1 MKAVVYETFSGLPEI
16 KTVPDPNGSPGG
28 AVIKVEATG
37 VCRSDWHAWVGH
49 DPSIVLPHVPG
60 HEFAGTVVAK
70 GKDVTRWQ
78 VGDRVTMPFSSGCG
92 HCHQCRTGHQHICDV
107 PFTPGFSH
115 WGSFAQYVAVEQADL
130 NLVRLPDALEFKAAA
145 SLGCR
150 FVTSFRAVVEQGRLK
165 PGQWLAVYGCGG
177 VGLSAIM
184 IGHAM
189 GAQVVAV
196 DITAEKLS
204 LAKSLGATICINAN
218 DFQNVPK
225 AVVEATGGGAHV
237 SMDALGN
244 KVTCFNSVKS
254 LRKRGRHIQVGLT
267 LGSQSSPE
275 IPMEDIIMG
284 ELEIYG
290 SLGMQSHAYEPMFT
304 MIGQGLLP
312 IDRLIGST
320 TDLAGAITTLMKMDK
335 TDVPGVTVVTDFG

>member
-1 MKAVVYETFSGLPEI
+1 MKAIVYEAFSGAPTI
-16 KTVPDPNGSPGG
+16 STVPDPEVTPGG
-28 AVIKVEATG
+28 AVIAVGATG

-60 HEFAGTVVAK
+60 HEFAGTVVAT
-70 GKDVTRWQ
+70 GKDVARWAI
-78 VGDRVTMPFSSGCG
+78 GDRVTMPFSSGCG
-92 HCHQCRTGHQHICDV
+92 HCHQCRTGNQHICDV
-107 PFTPGFSH
+107 PFSPGFSH

-130 NLVRLPDALEFKAAA
+130 NLVKLPDSLEFQAAA

-184 IGHAM
+184 IGHAL
-189 GAQVVAV
+189 GAQIVAV
-196 DITAEKLS
+196 DVASEKLT
-204 LAKSLGATICINAN
+204 LAKSLGANVCLNAN
-218 DFQNVPK
+218 DFADVAA
-225 AVVEATGGGAHV
+225 AVAETTGGGAHV

-244 KVTCFNSVKS
+244 KVTCFNSIKS

-267 LGSQSSPE
+267 VGSQSLPP
-275 IPMEDIIMG
+275 IPMEDVIVR

-290 SLGMQSHAYEPMFT
+290 SLGMQSHAYEPMFG
-304 MIGQGLLP
+304 MIGRGLLP
-312 IDRLIGST
+312 VHRLIGAT
-320 TDLAGAITTLMKMDK
+320 TNFTGAISALVSMDRA
-335 TDVPGVTVVTDFG
+335 DSPGVTVVTDFS